1 MAFEPDY
8 DSDMSYDDAAAA
20 LQSAVQG
27 KDPGPAEQAPVAAQS
42 ETPSGEAQPQEQP
55 PAPAEETPEEEQ
67 FFNPDN
73 LAPELV
79 PGWKQLQ
86 AAFTQKTQQLAQMR
100 RELEQFGDLEQVS
113 EAVDLYGRL
122 SDPDNWL
129 QLHGEITNALV
140 EMGYDIGTA
149 QEMAAEGVQN
159 EMAQPQP
166 TAFEDPDLA
175 PINTQLGQLQRQLAE
190 QQAAIQQFQE
200 QQHYEQQVMEAQR
213 AQQEYIAHM
222 QQQVSGLRQAFPHYT
237 DEDVRSVVELGSF
250 YNDDL
255 AQAAARYEEIVA
267 GRLERYL
274 AGKSGAQSPTHAAPA
289 APLSEAV
296 EAEAE
301 DIRELEDEMVEHF
314 RRLQSE
320 GTLDFS

>member
-20 LQSAVQG
+20 IQSAAQG
-27 KDPGPAEQAPVAAQS
+27 VEPGPVDQAPAAAQS
-42 ETPSGEAQPQEQP
+42 ETPSGEEQP
-55 PAPAEETPEEEQ
+55 PEQAPAEAEGTPEEEQ

-73 LAPELV
+73 LAPELI

-140 EMGYDIGTA
+140 EMGYDLGTA

-222 QQQVSGLRQAFPHYT
+222 QQQVSGLRQAFPHYK
-237 DEDVRSVVELGSF
+237 DHDIRSIVELGSF

-255 AQAAARYEEIVA
+255 SQAQARYEEMRA
-267 GRLERYL
+267 SMLEGYL
-274 AGKSGAQSPTHAAPA
+274 AGKQGAQSPTHAAPA
-289 APLSEAV
+289 APISEAV
-296 EAEAE
+296 EAEVE
-301 DIRELEDEMVEHF
+301 DIRDLENEMVEHF

-320 GTLDFS
+320 GSLDFS